1 MPTRKRFL
9 LTINTPPPIPVSLQ
23 EITAQYG
30 IGIGNAIGNI
40 SLDNNWAQLVFKV
53 HHCPHQLRTISISWQ
68 GVQAAKS
75 SSCLWFPR
83 TWRSACSSHAP
94 PWTSPRRRAPSTSGG
109 IHWGSS
115 EILHPGSSACG
126 FLLCS
131 LGRISLKWR
140 LPSKHRIQSQPEI
153 LQGEIGPQEKLT
165 KSPRRSMLS
174 GKLSRKWSLK
184 LKKMMF
190 DGPFLIKIAVRPLK
204 SKRC

>member
-1 MPTRKRFL
+1 MKDANSQEFL
-9 LTINTPPPIPVSLQ
+9 LTTNTSPLLQ

-40 SLDNNWAQLVFKV
+40 SLNIKAQLVFKV
-53 HHCPHQLRTISISWQ
+53 HHCPDQLRTIVISWQ
-68 GVQAAKS
+68 EGPAAKS

-83 TWRSACSSHAP
+83 TWRSEYSSRAP
-94 PWTSPRRRAPSTSGG
+94 PWTSPRHRAPLTSGG
-109 IHWGSS
+109 KHWGSS
-115 EILHPGSSACG
+115 GSLHPGSSACVSW
-126 FLLCS
+126 LCS

-140 LPSKHRIQSQPEI
+140 LPSKHRIQSQPGMFDHERKSGHKKI
-153 LQGEIGPQEKLT
+153 FT

-190 DGPFLIKIAVRPLK
+190 DGPFLINIAVRPLK
-204 SKRC
+204 SKAV